1 MHILCICIY
10 RERGESEKDR
20 QRMRGSIHQFMELYK
35 GSNVQD
41 DKRHF
46 ERRLMFAK
54 GSRAADD
61 VSYII
66 CDRTGRN

>member
-1 MHILCICIY
+1 
-10 RERGESEKDR
+10 
-20 QRMRGSIHQFMELYK
+20 MRGSIHQFMELYK